1 MGSVAVGGGGR
12 EERAAEGS
20 SQPGVWGMNTK
31 INSGRE
37 QSSGPRRSSNTNH
50 CPSGS
55 NWPTAKSLVIKREKE
70 TSAALPASASFPVF
84 LLLTVARKDRRQRLL
99 GAGRPHQILKHGA
112 GQSESSRTGG
122 KHSFRRTKSG
132 PAPGRETQTHTLAA
146 SATNRVWSTRV
157 QKRKCFCGLG
167 SCPLPFIPQTL
178 ERQERVPQETRAL
191 CPECLGLRLSGS
203 TPGVQRRQRR
213 RAEQHSCEGL
223 DGDAGAAILGSGIA
237 RGGHMQITCVLSSS
251 MLPPS
256 ASQLAAT
263 SCASSSLKSMSS
275 SLPASGWGYIEPLM
289 ERQVKKTIRFSLLL

>member
-84 LLLTVARKDRRQRLL
+84 LLLTVAREDRRQRLL

-122 KHSFRRTKSG
+122 NTASGGPSLAQLQGERHRHTHWLQVPQTEFGPRGSRRESASAGWATAPSHSFHRHWRGRRES
-132 PAPGRETQTHTLAA
+132 P
-146 SATNRVWSTRV
+146 
-157 QKRKCFCGLG
+157 
-167 SCPLPFIPQTL
+167 
-178 ERQERVPQETRAL
+178 
-191 CPECLGLRLSGS
+191 
-203 TPGVQRRQRR
+203 RR
-213 RAEQHSCEGL
+213 RGLCAQSAWASNCLAVPWVSRGDSVGGQSNTAVRGWTEMQEQL
-223 DGDAGAAILGSGIA
+223 FLGVA
-237 RGGHMQITCVLSSS
+237 
-251 MLPPS
+251 
-256 ASQLAAT
+256 
-263 SCASSSLKSMSS
+263 
-275 SLPASGWGYIEPLM
+275 
-289 ERQVKKTIRFSLLL
+289 